1 MAISCQHGPLLG
13 PACFESKAAALSVF
27 CEYAHPLTQLYVKKT
42 RKRKGAQLL
51 RPFLVFVLDLI

>member
-27 CEYAHPLTQLYVKKT
+27 CGYAHPLTQLYVKKNAQKE
-42 RKRKGAQLL
+42 RGASAAPL
-51 RPFLVFVLDLI
+51 LVFVLDLT